1 MRTMKLT
8 FAVFL
13 PALMLWSCSMGVAKE
28 AKEAADL
35 ECQAEKLDAEYK
47 ASMAASM
54 GVKTGKAA
62 VIEMKAKKL
71 GEKFN
76 ELKDRIEEKYKDDE
90 AAQIEFQK
98 AFREAKKKCGS

>member
-35 ECQAEKLDAEYK
+35 DCQGEKLEAEYEALLAAGGTEEAVATIVKK
-47 ASMAASM
+47 AEELA
-54 GVKTGKAA
+54 
-62 VIEMKAKKL
+62 
-71 GEKFN
+71 EKFN

-90 AAQIEFQK
+90 AAQLEFQQ